1 MSQLTVAC
9 IQMRSGTDVP
19 ANVEVASRLVREA
32 AAAGATFVA
41 TPEMTSLLDRRP
53 GKLLEQARA
62 EEDDIALPAFRALAA
77 ELGITLL
84 VGSLAV
90 RVLPEQCANR
100 SFLLDPAG
108 RIRARYD
115 KVHLFDVD
123 LGPGQV
129 YRESKRFVAG
139 ERSCLVALDG
149 WRLGMSVCYDLRFP
163 EFYRDLARRGAD
175 LLVVP
180 SAFTVPTGEA
190 HWHVLLRARAIET
203 GCFVLAPAQ
212 HGLHEDGS
220 ETYGHSLVVDPWGR
234 VIAERPADPGV
245 LLATLDLDEVGRCR
259 ARLPSLRHDRPWT
272 AEDC

>member
-90 RVLPEQCANR
+90 RVLPEQSTR
-100 SFLLDPAG
+100 RAG
-108 RIRARYD
+108 S
-115 KVHLFDVD
+115 
-123 LGPGQV
+123 GPGTT
-129 YRESKRFVAG
+129 RCTCSTWTSGPA
-139 ERSCLVALDG
+139 RSTGSRSAS
-149 WRLGMSVCYDLRFP
+149 WRVS
-163 EFYRDLARRGAD
+163 
-175 LLVVP
+175 
-180 SAFTVPTGEA
+180 
-190 HWHVLLRARAIET
+190 
-203 GCFVLAPAQ
+203 APALSPSTA
-212 HGLHEDGS
+212 GGS
-220 ETYGHSLVVDPWGR
+220 
-234 VIAERPADPGV
+234 A
-245 LLATLDLDEVGRCR
+245 
-259 ARLPSLRHDRPWT
+259 
-272 AEDC
+272 